1 MAIRTEP
8 RVAPGVRP
16 AAVQVLALLALAN
29 DGVAAQLAVAAAENP
44 ALRLIPPAGQWSALS
59 LHDPDGVAAPEGGL
73 LAHVLREIGLLR
85 LSPRAAAV
93 ARLLAGA
100 LEPTGWLSEPPARL
114 AAGWGLPPAEVE
126 AVLAQLTAI
135 DPPGLFARDLAGCL
149 RAQAQAEGQLD
160 AAMTAVLEDLPR
172 LAAGDAAGIAAAAG
186 LDPGAV
192 LAAVR
197 RLRGYDPKP
206 GLRFAGPVPVLP
218 PDLRIALRDGRW
230 QAELHPAAPRAELAP
245 AGGDR
250 RAARRMLAA
259 VARRNAGILSVAEV
273 LAAGQGAFL
282 SGGTDV
288 PAALTSAMVAAQTGL
303 SRATVNRI
311 LSGLTAE
318 TPRGTLRL
326 RALTARPVRDGGPAA
341 AAVRARLAAL
351 LRGPAQSDAALAR
364 LLAAEGLPVARRT
377 VAKYRAGLALG

>member
-44 ALRLIPPAGQWSALS
+44 ALRLIPPVGQWSALS

-114 AAGWGLPPAEVE
+114 AAGWGLPLAEVE
-126 AVLAQLTAI
+126 AVLAQLAAI

-160 AAMTAVLEDLPR
+160 AAMTAVLADLPR
-172 LAAGDAAGIAAAAG
+172 LAAGDAAG
-186 LDPGAV
+186 
-192 LAAVR
+192 
-197 RLRGYDPKP
+197 
-206 GLRFAGPVPVLP
+206 
-218 PDLRIALRDGRW
+218 IALRDGRW

-288 PAALTSAMVAAQTGL
+288 PAALTSAMVAARTGL